1 MKKISIIIPVYN
13 VEKYLERCLDS
24 VLNQSYKNLEIILI
38 NDGSTDNS
46 LDICLK
52 YAKKDNRI
60 KLINQNNSGISEVR
74 NKGLE
79 AAKGEYIAFVDSDD
93 VIDKDMFKTLYNNL
107 LKYDSDISSCNYKI
121 FHNKINFDKEE
132 YYNKIFSKEES
143 LKDIISNG
151 VLTNF
156 LWNKLFKK
164 ELFNNIKFPKNM
176 IYEDMYV
183 MPKIIEKTTKIVY
196 TNQILYGYFQRENS
210 YVNSFDE
217 DKNKNYFLV
226 INNVYN
232 DLKKYNFL
240 DKELKNYKVFSIYSA
255 FLQAAKS
262 NALYS
267 DFMKEKHK
275 EYKKEF
281 KYLNKKVKLKRKLL
295 YYLLYLDINIFKKV
309 VDLRF

>member
-132 YYNKIFSKEES
+132 YYNKIFTKEES

>member
-132 YYNKIFSKEES
+132 YYNKIFTKEES

-309 VDLRF
+309 VDLRY

>member
-132 YYNKIFSKEES
+132 YYNKIFTKEES

-267 DFMKEKHK
+267 DFMKEKQK

>member
-1 MKKISIIIPVYN
+1 
-13 VEKYLERCLDS
+13 
-24 VLNQSYKNLEIILI
+24 
-38 NDGSTDNS
+38 
-46 LDICLK
+46 
-52 YAKKDNRI
+52 
-60 KLINQNNSGISEVR
+60 
-74 NKGLE
+74 
-79 AAKGEYIAFVDSDD
+79 
-93 VIDKDMFKTLYNNL
+93 MFKILYNNL

-121 FHNKINFDKEE
+121 FHNKIDFDKEE
-132 YYNKIFSKEES
+132 YNNKIFTKEES

-210 YVNSFDE
+210 YANSFNE

-240 DKELKNYKVFSIYSA
+240 EKELKNYKVFSIYSA